1 MYLMHSARRS
11 SLYWQTQTSFLAELK
26 AYIAALST
34 YINRRLFFSF
44 YRFERAKHVVVGGL
58 TAKRGKYVR
67 PFLHTS
73 MTGLF
78 LLGLAVT
85 PLVKDAI
92 SVEQTN
98 ESSIGSSILGMSIEA
113 QAAMM
118 SSDIATQ
125 ISNKPEDAVLSYI
138 VQDGD
143 TLSSIA
149 KKFNLQTDTL
159 RWNNNLK
166 NDSVKAG
173 DTINIPP
180 VDGIVHKVKRGD
192 TIYSIAKKY
201 AIDPQVIVNWP
212 FNTYTDDENFGLA
225 VGQLLIVPD
234 GVMPAAK
241 PSNTQYLAGRITPN
255 AGAVAANGS
264 FIWPTNGTIT
274 QRFVWYHT
282 GLDIANASAPDIL
295 AADSGTVIQAGWPDN
310 VGYGNRVIIDHG
322 NGFVTLYAHMQAV
335 YVSVGQTVNRGDSI
349 GKMGSTGRSTG
360 THCHFEIRVGGKNVD
375 PLTYLQ

>member
-1 MYLMHSARRS
+1 MA
-11 SLYWQTQTSFLAELK
+11 
-26 AYIAALST
+26 
-34 YINRRLFFSF
+34 
-44 YRFERAKHVVVGGL
+44 
-58 TAKRGKYVR
+58 
-67 PFLHTS
+67 
-73 MTGLF
+73 
-78 LLGLAVT
+78 GLATVGMMVAPVVANEFPGT
-85 PLVKDAI
+85 
-92 SVEQTN
+92 SVN
-98 ESSIGSSILGMSIEA
+98 AWDVPSSS
-113 QAAMM
+113 
-118 SSDIATQ
+118 
-125 ISNKPEDAVLSYI
+125 AVLSATTSNISTSTVVSDKMRDRVVEYE
-138 VQDGD
+138 VHDGD
-143 TLSSIA
+143 TVSTIA
-149 KKFNLQTDTL
+149 NKFDISEETLLWQNDLTSKSTIKPGQTLEVLPITGVAH
-159 RWNNNLK
+159 K
-166 NDSVKAG
+166 VAKG
-173 DTINIPP
+173 DT
-180 VDGIVHKVKRGD
+180 V
-192 TIYSIAKKY
+192 YSIAKKY

>member
-1 MYLMHSARRS
+1 MRNARRS
-11 SLYWQTQTSFLAELK
+11 SLYWQTQTSFWAELK
-26 AYIAALST
+26 AYIAALSF

-78 LLGLAVT
+78 LVGLALT
-85 PLVKDAI
+85 PLVKDVI
-92 SVEQTN
+92 SIEENN
-98 ESSIGSSILGMSIEA
+98 EGIGGGAILGMSIEA

-125 ISNKPEDAVLSYI
+125 ISQKPEDAVLSY
-138 VQDGD
+138 VVLGGD

-149 KKFNLQTDTL
+149 KKFNLQADTL
-159 RWNNNLK
+159 KWNNDLK

-201 AIDPQVIVNWP
+201 AVDPQVIVNWP

-234 GVMPAAK
+234 GIMPAAK
-241 PSNTQYLAGRITPN
+241 PSNTQYLAGRMTPN

-264 FIWPTNGTIT
+264 FIWPTNGSIT

-295 AADSGTVIQAGWPDN
+295 AADSGTVIVAGWPDN
-310 VGYGNRVIIDHG
+310 VGYGNRVMIDHS
-322 NGFVTLYAHMQAV
+322 NGFVTLYAHMQSI
-335 YVSVGQTVNRGDSI
+335 YVTAGQTVNKGDAI

-360 THCHFEIRVGGKNVD
+360 THCHFEIRSNGKNVD
-375 PLTYLQ
+375 PLVYLQ